1 MKTMLLILIFAFSCT
16 AMENPSGQEFAY
28 DLDFEF
34 PETVYCS
41 IPLNAAIT
49 AMPPAETYKKRRQD
63 MRAKL
68 RTLVDERISK
78 KIPLTEVAH
87 WEYDN
92 NTPLTLAAQSDKAIG
107 ITQLLLKAGINPN
120 IPDERGYIY
129 LCRASYNCALN
140 TAKTLL
146 AYGAKPNITE
156 EITLAGNSPLL
167 AACSYTADSTKPK
180 RIERRLGIVNTLL
193 EAGADPNLKNH
204 YGETPL
210 FPLVMG
216 YQGFF
221 DEDDLSPEDHKLFLD
236 QRKELITIL
245 IKAGVQV
252 DAKNNN
258 GQTAVE
264 YGMGRGNADLAEFVK
279 SIGITHD

>member
-1 MKTMLLILIFAFSCT
+1 MKVMFFILIFAYSCT
-16 AMENPSGQEFAY
+16 AMEDPSGEEFAY

-78 KIPLTEVAH
+78 KLSLTEVAH
-87 WEYDN
+87 WEYDCD
-92 NTPLTLAAQSDKAIG
+92 TPLTLAVQSDKAIA
-107 ITQLLLKAGINPN
+107 ITELLLKAGINPN
-120 IPDERGYIY
+120 IPDEKEYVY

-140 TAKTLL
+140 TVKTLL
-146 AYGAKPNITE
+146 SYGAKPNIIE
-156 EITLAGNSPLL
+156 EITMVGNSPLL
-167 AACSYTADSTKPK
+167 AVCSYTADSTKP
-180 RIERRLGIVNTLL
+180 RRNERRLGIVKTLL
-193 EAGADPNLKNH
+193 EAGANPNLKNH

-210 FPLVMG
+210 FPLVMD
-216 YQGFF
+216 YQGFW
-221 DEDDLSPEDHKLFLD
+221 DECDLSPEGRKLFLD

-245 IKAGVQV
+245 IKAGIQV
-252 DAKNNN
+252 EAKNNN

-264 YGMGRGNADLAEFVK
+264 YGIGWGNADLAEFVK
-279 SIGITHD
+279 TMGNP